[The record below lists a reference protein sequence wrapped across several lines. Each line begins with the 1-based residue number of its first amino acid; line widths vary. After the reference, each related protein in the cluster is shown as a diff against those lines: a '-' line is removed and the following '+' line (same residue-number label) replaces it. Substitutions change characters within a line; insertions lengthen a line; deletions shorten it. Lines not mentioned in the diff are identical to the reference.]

1 MSETPR
7 TVPGMLVFSNQRLG
21 PAAELMVS
29 RDVAV
34 ALLKLVAEAARPFAH
49 AYWERELVRWLD
61 EQAVRASVTRAA
73 VAIDVGDIAF
83 TPQHFDRQR
92 RFLLEAIEEARAET
106 PHARVLVDWA
116 DLIKAHPRDSVQ
128 FGRRWVWH
136 STV

>member
-1 MSETPR
+1 
-7 TVPGMLVFSNQRLG
+7 MLVFSNQRLG

-29 RDVAV
+29 REVAIS
-34 ALLKLVAEAARPFAH
+34 LLRLVAEAARPFASAH
-49 AYWERELVRWLD
+49 WERELVRWLD
-61 EQAVRASVTRAA
+61 EQAVRAQVTHAA
-73 VAIDVGDIAF
+73 IMIDVGDIAF

-106 PHARVLVDWA
+106 PHSRFLTDWA

-136 STV
+136 SNV

>member
-1 MSETPR
+1 
-7 TVPGMLVFSNQRLG
+7 MLVFSNQRLG
-21 PAAELMVS
+21 PAAELMVA

-34 ALLKLVAEAARPFAH
+34 SLLKLVAEAARPFAN

-61 EQAVRASVTRAA
+61 EQAVRAAVERAA
-73 VAIDVGDIAF
+73 ISIDVGDIAF

-106 PHARVLVDWA
+106 PYARVLVDWA

-128 FGRRWVWH
+128 VGRRWVWH
-136 STV
+136 STA